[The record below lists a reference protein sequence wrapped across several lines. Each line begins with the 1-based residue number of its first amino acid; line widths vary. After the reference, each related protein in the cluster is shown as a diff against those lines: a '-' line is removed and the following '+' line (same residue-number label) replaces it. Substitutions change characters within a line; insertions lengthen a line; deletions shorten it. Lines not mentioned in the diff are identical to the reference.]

1 MNNKLKYSAITI
13 SEMFWGLFPA
23 QFLSNA
29 TASLCNVIN
38 GIIVGNF
45 LSASAIVALGF
56 ISPLTSLLAAISS
69 IVSGG
74 ARIVSGKLIGRG
86 EAKKIKEIYTNSLI
100 ALLIIGVL
108 LTMICFL
115 FSNSIASLLGAK
127 ADSIIETSIYIKGLS
142 IGIIPTLI
150 VPSLMIFLQMIN
162 DSTLSFVSVIVLT
175 IFNLLFSL
183 INVLVVDGGVFG
195 MGLSTS
201 LSQLMAMIFLFIC
214 VYKRKDILSFEGK
227 STSAK
232 TILNILKIGSPA
244 AIASILYPIR
254 NIVFN
259 SEALLIA
266 GTDAVS
272 ALAIMNS
279 TAGVFDAV
287 NIAVGSVAIAL
298 ASVFTGEK
306 DSQSLKILFKT
317 ILKYGLILA
326 FIKIVIIVLFSKQ
339 LTILFGGVNE
349 VIDMCYELYIF
360 YGICMPINIITLSLL
375 GPIQS
380 FEKVTFVNT
389 LYLFNAII
397 VPIGTVFLLKN
408 IIGIRA
414 IFIAYALAELVTIII
429 IYLTP
434 CIKAKHL
441 LFTFEDIFEINKNI
455 EVSDSINISVKDINE
470 IVKISGEVEN
480 FCVAHGVDARRSKM
494 SGLCLEEVAGN
505 VVEHGFTKTKKNK
518 LSIDIYVSVIDD
530 KVILRIRD
538 NAPNF
543 DPRSKLGE
551 VENDPCKNIG
561 IRLVSK
567 IAKQMNYQNYF
578 GMNVLSIEL

>member
-287 NIAVGSVAIAL
+287 NIAVGSVAVAL

-380 FEKVTFVNT
+380 FEKVTFVNV

-397 VPIGTVFLLKN
+397 VPIGTVFLLKSV
-408 IIGIRA
+408 IGVRA
-414 IFIAYALAELVTIII
+414 IFIAYALAEVVTIMI

-434 CIKAKHL
+434 CLKAKRL
-441 LFTFEDIFEINKNI
+441 LFKFEDIFEIDKNI
-455 EVSDSINISVKDINE
+455 EISDCLNISVRSLDE
-470 IVKISGEVEN
+470 VVSISNEVEK
-480 FCVAHGVDARRSKM
+480 FCLAHNIDARRSKM

-505 VVEHGFTKTKKNK
+505 VVEHGFTKSKKKN
-518 LSIDIYVSVIDD
+518 LAIDIYATVIDD
-530 KVILRIRD
+530 KVVLRIRD

-543 DPRSKLGE
+543 DPQKKLGE
-551 VENDPCKNIG
+551 VVDDPCKNIG

>member
-1 MNNKLKYSAITI
+1 MNNKLKYSSNTI

-86 EAKKIKEIYTNSLI
+86 ETKKIKEIYTNSLI
-100 ALLIIGVL
+100 ALFIIGII
-108 LTMICFL
+108 LTLVCFI

-127 ADSIIETSIYIKGLS
+127 AESILETSTYIKGLT
-142 IGIIPTLI
+142 IGIVPTLI

-183 INVLVVDGGVFG
+183 LNVLVFDGGVFG

-214 VYKRKDILSFEGK
+214 IKKRKDILTYEVK
-227 STSAK
+227 STSVK

-287 NIAVGSVAIAL
+287 NIAVGAVAISL
-298 ASVFTGEK
+298 SSVFTGEK
-306 DSQSLKILFKT
+306 DSESLKILFK
-317 ILKYGLILA
+317 IIIKFGLMLA
-326 FIKIVIIVLFSKQ
+326 LIKIVIIVIFGKP
-339 LTILFGGVNE
+339 LTVLFGGTGN
-349 VIDMCYELYIF
+349 VIDMCYELYVF
-360 YGICMPINIITLSLL
+360 YGINMPINIITLSML

-380 FEKVTFVNT
+380 FEKVTFVNV

-397 VPIGTVFLLKN
+397 VPIGAVLLLKN
-408 IIGIRA
+408 VIGIRA
-414 IFIAYALAELVTIII
+414 IFIAYALAELVTIMI
-429 IYLTP
+429 IYLSP
-434 CIKAKHL
+434 CLKAKRL
-441 LFTFEDIFEINKNI
+441 LFKFEDIFEIDKNI
-455 EVSDSINISVKDINE
+455 EISDCLNISIRNLDEV
-470 IVKISGEVEN
+470 VSISNEVEK
-480 FCVAHGVDARRSKM
+480 FCLAHNIDKRRAKM

-505 VVEHGFTKTKKNK
+505 VVEHGFTKTKKRN
-518 LSIDIYVSVIDD
+518 LAVDIYATVVDD
-530 KVILRIRD
+530 KVLLRIRD

-543 DPRSKLGE
+543 DPQKKLGE
-551 VENDPCKNIG
+551 ITDDPCKNIG

-567 IAKQMNYQNYF
+567 VAKQMNYQNYF

>member
-397 VPIGTVFLLKN
+397 VPVGTVFLLKN

-470 IVKISGEVEN
+470 IVKISSEVEN
-480 FCVAHGVDARRSKM
+480 FCVAHGIDARRSKM

-530 KVILRIRD
+530 NVILRIRD

-543 DPRSKLGE
+543 DPQSKLGE

>member
-1 MNNKLKYSAITI
+1 MNNNLKYSATTI

-45 LSASAIVALGF
+45 LSASSIVALGF

-74 ARIVSGKLIGRG
+74 ARIISGKLIGRG
-86 EAKKIKEIYTNSLI
+86 ETKKIKEVYTNSLI
-100 ALLIIGVL
+100 ALLIIGII
-108 LTMICFL
+108 LTLICFV
-115 FSNSIASLLGAK
+115 FSNSIAYLLGAK
-127 ADSIIETSIYIKGLS
+127 ADSVMETSIYIKGLS

-150 VPSLMIFLQMIN
+150 VPSLMIFLQMVN

-183 INVLVVDGGVFG
+183 INVLVFKSGVFG

-201 LSQLMAMIFLFIC
+201 LSELMAMIFLLIC
-214 VYKRKDILSFEGK
+214 VHKRKDILAYE
-227 STSAK
+227 AK
-232 TILNILKIGSPA
+232 LANAKDILNILKIGSPA

-298 ASVFTGEK
+298 ASVFVGEK
-306 DSQSLKILFKT
+306 DSESLKILFK
-317 ILKYGLILA
+317 IIMKFGLILA
-326 FIKIVIIVLFSKQ
+326 FIKIVIIVLFGKP
-339 LTILFGGVNE
+339 LTVLFGGVGS
-349 VIDMCYELYIF
+349 VIDMCYELYVF
-360 YGICMPINIITLSLL
+360 YGICMPINIITLCLL

-380 FEKVTFVNT
+380 FEKVTFVNI

-397 VPIGTVFLLKN
+397 VPIGTVFSLKN
-408 IIGIRA
+408 VIGIRA
-414 IFIAYALAELVTIII
+414 IFIAYALAEIVTIII

-434 CIKAKHL
+434 CIKAKRL
-441 LFTFEDIFEINKNI
+441 LFKFEDIFEINKYI
-455 EVSDSINISVKDINE
+455 DLSDSLNISVKSIDE
-470 IVKISGEVEN
+470 VVTISSEVEK
-480 FCVAHGVDARRSKM
+480 FCVAHGIDARRSKM

-518 LSIDIYVSVIDD
+518 LAIDVYASVVND
-530 KVILRIRD
+530 KVVLRIRD

-543 DPRSKLGE
+543 DPQKKLGE
-551 VENDPCKNIG
+551 VIDDPCKNIG

-567 IAKQMNYQNYF
+567 IAKKMNYQNYF

>member
-470 IVKISGEVEN
+470 IVKISSEVEN
-480 FCVAHGVDARRSKM
+480 FCVAHGIDARRSKM

>member
-470 IVKISGEVEN
+470 IVKISSEVEN
-480 FCVAHGVDARRSKM
+480 FCVAHGIDARRSKM

-543 DPRSKLGE
+543 DPQSKLGE